1 MSENEDEGNPF
12 LSGDEGE
19 EESLQISGEEKVDD
33 ALKEPEIQE
42 PHNEQEEQ
50 PKLESDPFNIEV

>member
-1 MSENEDEGNPF
+1 M
-12 LSGDEGE
+12 
-19 EESLQISGEEKVDD
+19 DD